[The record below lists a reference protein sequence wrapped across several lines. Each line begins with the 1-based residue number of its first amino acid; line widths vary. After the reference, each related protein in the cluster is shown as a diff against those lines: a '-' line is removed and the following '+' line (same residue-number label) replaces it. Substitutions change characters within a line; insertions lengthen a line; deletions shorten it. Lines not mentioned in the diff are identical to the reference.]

1 VVLLEACS
9 PRHLI
14 LHSLAGELASQGN
27 APEDDLVLA
36 REASAFYLKLS
47 ESVLRETPDNLA
59 LAETVASGFTQYA
72 YAYVQSDADRT
83 ETKDAS
89 AAHRLRQRA
98 ARLYHRAQ
106 RHALSALEI
115 QTPGFTKA
123 LESTSPADWPHL
135 RADQIGVA
143 YWAAAS
149 WGAWIAMSKDQPD
162 IVADLPLAIRLAE
175 LAWHAAP
182 AYGNG
187 SLASLM
193 GTFEANR
200 PGGSAAQATLY
211 FDQAITL
218 GAGRNAG
225 VLVAKAEAVALP
237 AGDRPA
243 FENLLKQALAASEL
257 QRDLSNLVMRER
269 ALWLLE
275 SAEDLF

>member
-1 VVLLEACS
+1 
-9 PRHLI
+9 
-14 LHSLAGELASQGN
+14 
-27 APEDDLVLA
+27 
-36 REASAFYLKLS
+36 
-47 ESVLRETPDNLA
+47 
-59 LAETVASGFTQYA
+59 
-72 YAYVQSDADRT
+72 
-83 ETKDAS
+83 
-89 AAHRLRQRA
+89 
-98 ARLYHRAQ
+98 
-106 RHALSALEI
+106 
-115 QTPGFTKA
+115 
-123 LESTSPADWPHL
+123 L

-149 WGAWIAMSKDQPD
+149 WGGWIAMSKDQPD

-175 LAWHAAP
+175 LAWRVAP

-187 SLASLM
+187 SLTSLM

-200 PGGSAAQATLY
+200 PGGSATQATLY
-211 FDQAITL
+211 FDQAISL

-243 FENLLKQALAASEL
+243 FEYLLKQALDASEL